1 MYEAALFK
9 AAFTLAFSALLR
21 IGEFALSKGNSQHII
36 IHIGDMTFSNKGELI
51 KLCIRHSK
59 TDQQG
64 YGTSV
69 AVHATSGIAC
79 PEAAM
84 RNFLQI
90 QSFQG
95 HYFVTFPVNQSLV
108 SSLAQ
113 Y

>member
-1 MYEAALFK
+1 MCMKLLFLRQHLPWH
-9 AAFTLAFSALLR
+9 FLR
-21 IGEFALSKGNSQHII
+21 IGEFALSKVNSPHII
-36 IHIGDMTFSNKGELI
+36 IHVGDMTFSNNDELI

-59 TDQQG
+59 TNQQG

-84 RNFLQI
+84 RNFLKYGPN
-90 QSFQG
+90 FQG
-95 HYFVTFPVNQSLV
+95 HNFVTFLVNQSLV
-108 SSLAQ
+108 TSLAQ